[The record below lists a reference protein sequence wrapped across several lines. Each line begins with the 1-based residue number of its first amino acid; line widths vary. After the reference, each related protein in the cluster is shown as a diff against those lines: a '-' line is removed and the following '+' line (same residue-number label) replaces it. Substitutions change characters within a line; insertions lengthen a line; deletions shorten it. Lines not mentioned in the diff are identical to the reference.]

1 MGRSEKTAQ
10 SRIKLSGSA
19 FKKLKKQRLESD
31 KKLQKITKWIKKSED
46 QTEQPAQKS
55 PVFFRCDDEQLLQ
68 NNEVNQNVVTTNLLE
83 FKFDDPL
90 TWPKIND
97 SLRCSLVE
105 HGAKQ
110 DKREV
115 YPTTSTSSEN
125 RHFSSCWFEKNLPNE
140 EKVYRQWLLYSA
152 SKSSLFCFPCILF
165 SNTKTSK
172 FADTSKAILVFKN
185 LREGRSL
192 DKCIQN
198 AIQTEKEKWRNILKV
213 VIDSIMFSAKNN
225 LAFRGSSNIIGEPN
239 SGIFLNTIELIARY
253 HHPLAEHIANVK
265 LKQKSVSYL
274 SPQIQNELIELLG
287 RKSEVILYVCVT
299 DGECSIE
306 ESFLDFIESY
316 QKTGVG
322 LASEILFSL
331 NKDELNIEDC
341 RGQGYD
347 NRANMSGKY
356 SGVQAQ
362 ITAQNDLARYVPCA
376 AHTLN
381 LVRVHS
387 AEVSPFMI
395 TFFGKVQK
403 IFNFFSS
410 STNRWDKLMKTL
422 EVTLKSQ
429 SETRWSAKKEAI
441 HSLNNQI
448 TNVCNV
454 LQEISNDSLLNAETR
469 SGARE
474 ILIQVDFK
482 FLCWLDLW
490 NMILTLI
497 DRENRCLQ

>member
-1 MGRSEKTAQ
+1 MSPSKK
-10 SRIKLSGSA
+10 RIKLSGSA

-31 KKLQKITKWIKKSED
+31 KKLQKVFAKWIKKSED

-68 NNEVNQNVVTTNLLE
+68 NNEVNQNAVTTNLLE
-83 FKFDDPL
+83 FKYNDQP
-90 TWPKIND
+90 TWPKTND

-125 RHFSSCWFEKNLPNE
+125 RHFSSSWFEKNLPNG
-140 EKVYRQWLLYSA
+140 EKVNRQWLLYSA
-152 SKSSLFCFPCILF
+152 SKILCFAFHVSFLLLSMYP
-165 SNTKTSK
+165 NTKTSK
-172 FADTSKAILVFKN
+172 FADTSKGFSEWKQLNPRIPEHENSCEHRKCFTSWKEMEKN

-192 DKCIQN
+192 DKDNQN

-213 VIDSIMFSAKNN
+213 VLDSIMFCAKNN

-253 HHPLAEHIANVK
+253 HHPLVEHITNVK
-265 LKQKSVSYL
+265 LRQKCFSYF

-287 RKSEVILYVCVT
+287 RKVKSEIVTRIKKAKYSILFHCTPDLSYEKQMSEIILYVCVT
-299 DGECSIE
+299 DGECFIE
-306 ESFLDFIESY
+306 ESFLDFIESH

-347 NRANMSGKY
+347 NGANMS
-356 SGVQAQ
+356 
-362 ITAQNDLARYVPCA
+362 
-376 AHTLN
+376 
-381 LVRVHS
+381 
-387 AEVSPFMI
+387 E
-395 TFFGKVQK
+395 
-403 IFNFFSS
+403 
-410 STNRWDKLMKTL
+410 
-422 EVTLKSQ
+422 
-429 SETRWSAKKEAI
+429 
-441 HSLNNQI
+441 
-448 TNVCNV
+448 
-454 LQEISNDSLLNAETR
+454 
-469 SGARE
+469 
-474 ILIQVDFK
+474 
-482 FLCWLDLW
+482 
-490 NMILTLI
+490 
-497 DRENRCLQ
+497 

>member
-1 MGRSEKTAQ
+1 MSPSKKRT
-10 SRIKLSGSA
+10 KLSGSA

-31 KKLQKITKWIKKSED
+31 KKLQKVFAKWIKKMRRSNR
-46 QTEQPAQKS
+46 TTS
-55 PVFFRCDDEQLLQ
+55 PVFFQCDDEQLLQ
-68 NNEVNQNVVTTNLLE
+68 NNEVNQNAVTINLLE
-83 FKFDDPL
+83 FKFDDPP

-125 RHFSSCWFEKNLPNE
+125 RHFSSSWFEKNLPNG
-140 EKVYRQWLLYSA
+140 EKVNRQ
-152 SKSSLFCFPCILF
+152 C
-165 SNTKTSK
+165 TKTSK
-172 FADTSKAILVFKN
+172 FADTSKDFSEWKQLNPRIPEHENSCEHRKCFTSWKELEKN
-185 LREGRSL
+185 LIEGRSL
-192 DKCIQN
+192 DKSIQN

-213 VIDSIMFSAKNN
+213 VIDSIVFCAKNN

-253 HHPLAEHIANVK
+253 HHPLAEHITNVK
-265 LKQKSVSYL
+265 LKQKFVIYF

-287 RKSEVILYVCVT
+287 RKSH
-299 DGECSIE
+299 
-306 ESFLDFIESY
+306 

-322 LASEILFSL
+322 LASEILLSL
-331 NKDELNIEDC
+331 NKDELNIEDR

-347 NRANMSGKY
+347 NRANISGKY

-362 ITAQNDLARYVPCA
+362 ITAKNDLARYVPCA

-381 LVRVHS
+381 LVVVHS

-395 TFFGKVQK
+395 TFFEKVQK

-410 STNRWDKLMKTL
+410 ST
-422 EVTLKSQ
+422 
-429 SETRWSAKKEAI
+429 TR
-441 HSLNNQI
+441 
-448 TNVCNV
+448 
-454 LQEISNDSLLNAETR
+454 
-469 SGARE
+469 
-474 ILIQVDFK
+474 
-482 FLCWLDLW
+482 
-490 NMILTLI
+490 
-497 DRENRCLQ
+497 